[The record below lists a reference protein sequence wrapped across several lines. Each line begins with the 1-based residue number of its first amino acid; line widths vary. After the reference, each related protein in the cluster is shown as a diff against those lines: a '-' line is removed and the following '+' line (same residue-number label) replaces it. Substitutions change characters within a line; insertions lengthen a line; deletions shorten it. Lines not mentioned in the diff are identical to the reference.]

1 MDAPADARRCAV
13 DIGGTFTDLVLVDTH
28 TGSLYIEKTPTTP
41 DNLWT
46 GIADGLRRAQVDAA
60 ALAMLVHG
68 TTVGLNTFLEKK
80 GAPVGLIT
88 TAGFRDVYEIG
99 RVNRI
104 DMYDLFYRKPEPLV
118 PREHRL
124 EVRER
129 IGPAGEVIEP
139 LVEDDVRAAADHF
152 RRHGIRAIAVCLLHS
167 YANPAHEERV
177 AALLEEYYPEAQVS
191 VSNRLAREWREY
203 ERTSTT
209 VINAYIAPRVSA
221 YLAEMEAGLAG
232 MGYRRPLFIHK
243 SSGGVMSVRTAQA
256 QPVHTI
262 MSGPAGGSVAAAFVG
277 RQLGFEN
284 VIAFD
289 MGGTSTDVS
298 VAWQGELRVTAEA
311 KFERHPV
318 MVPMVDI
325 HSVGAGGGSI
335 AWVDPQGALQVGPQS
350 AGSVPGPACY
360 GRGGRE
366 ATVTDANL
374 LLGRLRPV
382 ILGGAMTLDRDLAH
396 EAVAAVARSVGL
408 DVTAAAA
415 GIIRIVNTK
424 MSHAIRAI
432 TVERGLDPKDFALV
446 AFGGAGPMHA
456 CALAEELNVA
466 RVVVPVLPGAFSA
479 LGMLA
484 GDVRHDAVRTRPQPT
499 EAADPASLAG
509 EFEAMEQELAAV
521 IADEVGGQVPVDFQ
535 RFIEMRYAGQ
545 EYVVRVPVPA
555 GRPFDR
561 DLLADVRADFD
572 RLHEQAYGHA
582 SSTEPT
588 EIINLRVAAF
598 GRLPRLELP
607 TLPAGGEAPP
617 DSALIDRVECIF
629 DHAAG
634 PLPTPVYAREELL
647 AGNRL
652 PGPAIVVE
660 KGATTVLNPGFHL
673 TVSERGHL
681 VIDREGR

>member
-1 MDAPADARRCAV
+1 MGASADSLRCAV
-13 DIGGTFTDLVLVDTH
+13 DIGGTFTDLVSVDPR
-28 TGSLYIEKTPTTP
+28 TGSLVIEKTPTTP
-41 DNLWT
+41 ANLWE
-46 GIADGLRRAQVDAA
+46 GIAQGLRQSGVDVAG
-60 ALAMLVHG
+60 LAMLVHG

-88 TAGFRDVYEIG
+88 TRGFRDVYEMG
-99 RVNRI
+99 RVNRV

-129 IGPAGEVIEP
+129 IGPSGEVVES
-139 LVEDDVRAAADHF
+139 LVEDDVRAAAEHF

-177 AALLEEYYPEAQVS
+177 AALLEEFYPEAQVS
-191 VSNRLAREWREY
+191 VSHRLAREWREY

-209 VINAYIAPRVSA
+209 AINAYIAPRVSA
-221 YLAEMEAGLAG
+221 YLQEMEAGLAE

-243 SSGGVMSVRTAQA
+243 SSGGVMSVRTAQS

-262 MSGPAGGSVAAAFVG
+262 MSGPAGGSVAAAVIG
-277 RQLGFEN
+277 RELGFNN

-298 VAWQGELRVTAEA
+298 VAWQGELRVTADTQ
-311 KFERHPV
+311 FDRHPV

-360 GRGGRE
+360 GRGGE
-366 ATVTDANL
+366 EPTVTDAHL

-382 ILGGAMTLDRDLAH
+382 ILGGAMTLDRDLARQ
-396 EAVAAVARSVGL
+396 AISRVAGAVGL
-408 DVTAAAA
+408 DETAAAA
-415 GIIRIVNTK
+415 GILRIVNTK

-456 CALAEELNVA
+456 CALAEELNVSQ
-466 RVVVPVLPGAFSA
+466 VVVPVLPGAFSA
-479 LGMLA
+479 VGMLA
-484 GDVRHDAVRTRPQPT
+484 GDVRHDAVRTQPQLT
-499 EAADPASLAG
+499 DAADPAALAAG
-509 EFEAMEQELAAV
+509 FQEMEQELAGLIAV
-521 IADEVGGQVPVDFQ
+521 EAGPEVPVDFN
-535 RFIEMRYAGQ
+535 RFIDMRYVGQ
-545 EYVVRVPVPA
+545 EYVVRVPVPE
-555 GRPFDR
+555 GRPFDG
-561 DLLADVRADFD
+561 DLIADLRAEFD

-582 SSTEPT
+582 SATEPT

-607 TLPAGGEAPP
+607 ALPAGGEEPP
-617 DSALIDRVECIF
+617 SAALIDRVECIF
-629 DHAAG
+629 DHTSG
-634 PLPTPVYAREELL
+634 PVTVPVYLREEML

-652 PGPAIVVE
+652 AGPAIIVE
-660 KGATTVLNPGFHL
+660 KGATTVLHPGFNL
-673 TVSERGHL
+673 TVAEHGHL
-681 VIDREGR
+681 VIVREGR